1 MTLRLLAPT
10 VLTLANI
17 SAGFAA
23 ILAASENRFQ
33 LAIWL
38 VVTAILLDGLD
49 GRVARRLGA
58 TSDFGRQLDSFSDA
72 VSCGVAPAFLVYRAV
87 LAPLGVLGAAV
98 AVLYL
103 LAGIARLTRF
113 NLTSDVHTK
122 ARRTVG
128 VPIPIAAG
136 YMLAVVAMRPHLPP
150 GVALAV
156 VLVLGLLMVSRWP
169 LPELRGDVVGICILV
184 GLGSYLAVLVHPGWA
199 TVAAWN
205 AWNVVILIV
214 AAALERR
221 LRRAA
226 RLTAAAPDPAG

>member
-10 VLTLANI
+10 ILTLANI
-17 SAGFAA
+17 SAGFLA
-23 ILAASENRFQ
+23 ILAASEDRFP

-38 VVTAILLDGLD
+38 VVGAILLDGLD

-58 TSDFGRQLDSFSDA
+58 TSEFGRQLDSFSDA

-87 LAPLGVLGAAV
+87 LGSLGVFGAAV

-136 YMLAVVAMRPHLPP
+136 YMLALVAMRGQLAPEL
-150 GVALAV
+150 AAAAV
-156 VLVLGLLMVSRWP
+156 VLLGLLMVSRWH
-169 LPELRGDVVGICILV
+169 LPELRGDVVGIFILL
-184 GLGSYLAVLVHPGWA
+184 GLGTYFAVLLHPGWV
-199 TVAAWN
+199 TVAVWN
-205 AWNVVILIV
+205 AWNVVILAV
-214 AAALERR
+214 AAMLEQR
-221 LRRAA
+221 LRRARA
-226 RLTAAAPDPAG
+226 SAVGAGAAG